1 MRGENTAKRQSPSN
15 LTACNAKLP
24 FQYPCC
30 FPSPLPSPH
39 ANEAALMKVTTA
51 LNVATSKGHFTS
63 LFLFYSVSQPHGS
76 QWSTPYFPKHPPP
89 LAYRIPH
96 FPGFSP
102 ISLAAPSWFSW
113 LGPPLLP
120 NLSSWSAQ
128 GLFFPTDIH
137 LYRNNCQMKSSCS
150 DPVCY
155 ALVHPCNCQ
164 LHIFTWV
171 PNRHFKINIS
181 NMELSL
187 TLSNS
192 AFLVS

>member
-39 ANEAALMKVTTA
+39 ANEAALIKVTTA
-51 LNVATSKGHFTS
+51 WNVATFTS
-63 LFLFYSVSQPHGS
+63 LFLFYSVSQLHGS
-76 QWSTPYFPKHPPP
+76 LWSTPYFPKHPPP

-128 GLFFPTDIH
+128 GLFLPTDIH
-137 LYRNNCQMKSSCS
+137 LCRNNCQMKSS
-150 DPVCY
+150 
-155 ALVHPCNCQ
+155 
-164 LHIFTWV
+164 
-171 PNRHFKINIS
+171 
-181 NMELSL
+181 SL
-187 TLSNS
+187 TLC
-192 AFLVS
+192 AMH